1 MYVYIHCNGISL
13 SSFTISW
20 QRNSSLI
27 KLIIY
32 ILFSSFFLILF
43 LLIFLPLLVLV
54 LVPLLVSQIESR
66 VHGGSL
72 LSAPVLRIQI
82 SGQRGVRIKPILT
95 NCRLLHFTLK
105 PSPEVGDPAKR
116 SSDIPLKCH
125 HFHMMLPV
133 NDWDVYVLYYCSHRV
148 ALYNTGRCKADIP
161 NLDML
166 VTTLKGNGTSTVTLG
181 RQTIIRIQ

>member
-1 MYVYIHCNGISL
+1 MYWILYNVYVYIHCNGISL

-43 LLIFLPLLVLV
+43 LLIFLPFLVLVLV
-54 LVPLLVSQIESR
+54 LVPLLVSQIESG
-66 VHGGSL
+66 VHGRSL

-116 SSDIPLKCH
+116 SSDIPLWNVIISIWC
-125 HFHMMLPV
+125 FPSTIGMYMF
-133 NDWDVYVLYYCSHRV
+133 YIIVL
-148 ALYNTGRCKADIP
+148 
-161 NLDML
+161 
-166 VTTLKGNGTSTVTLG
+166 TV
-181 RQTIIRIQ
+181 